1 MSNSANKTY
10 YDVLQVK
17 PSATPEEITATYR
30 KLARH
35 YHPDHNDAPDATR
48 VMQIINEAY
57 DVLNDPQ
64 KREAYE
70 RFLKEGVPMDRG
82 HRTTQIFMHVLRQ
95 GAPVGLFRKMSIIFD
110 GRNIGQISWS
120 KQRNFIISPGKHTI
134 YVKMDSAHSKVVQ
147 FQCEVGERIGV
158 VCGANSALGTVVASV
173 FTPKDVYYIKVMK
186 L

>member
-120 KQRNFIISPGKHTI
+120 KQRNFIISSVRLVSG
-134 YVKMDSAHSKVVQ
+134 
-147 FQCEVGERIGV
+147 
-158 VCGANSALGTVVASV
+158 SALSVAQTRLWVQSWHRCLRQRMS
-173 FTPKDVYYIKVMK
+173 IISRS
-186 L
+186 